1 MESWRLKLLPLVREP
16 VGQFTSANSQQVRQQ
31 LHEIQLWVQIVSA
44 TGAGKAGQD
53 RGRSP
58 AARISYEQTVLAIEN
73 YGLHLVLPDIVSR
86 YRPHHPEVVVEISRL
101 GKAIRDYESGCL
113 SAT

>member
-16 VGQFTSANSQQVRQQ
+16 GGQFTSANSQQVRQQ
-31 LHEIQLWVQIVSA
+31 LREIQLCVQNVSA
-44 TGAGKAGQD
+44 TGAGQAGQD

-73 YGLHLVLPDIVSR
+73 YTLLLVLRDN
-86 YRPHHPEVVVEISRL
+86 VVDSDRTIQR
-101 GKAIRDYESGCL
+101 
-113 SAT
+113 